1 MTDHSL
7 TGLAIVDD
15 HELLSQS
22 LGLAFAR
29 QGIEPLVVPPT
40 DEAEVLAAVMTAH
53 PALVLLDLKLGAI
66 GSSLPLIE
74 PIRATGADVVI
85 MTGEENQIAWA
96 ECFEA
101 GAADVVSKSEPFEVL
116 VDRVTAIAA
125 GQRRHTEA
133 LRADYL
139 AMLRDHRRT
148 EHVRLEPFERL
159 TAREREVLAYLM
171 EGVPAEDIAERTFVA
186 VATVRSHIRAVL
198 TKLNVN
204 SQLAAVAAARRAGW
218 EPPSIE
224 TSTA

>member
-1 MTDHSL
+1 MTDPGL

-22 LGLAFAR
+22 LGLAFSR
-29 QGIEPLVVPPT
+29 QGIEPTVVPPT
-40 DEAEVLAAVMTAH
+40 DEAEVLAALAAAR

-74 PIRATGADVVI
+74 PIAGTGADVVI

-125 GQRRHTEA
+125 GRRQHTQA
-133 LRADYL
+133 RRAEYL
-139 AMLRDHRRT
+139 SLLRDHRRT

-171 EGVPAEDIAERTFVA
+171 EGVPAEEIAERTFVA

-218 EPPSIE
+218 EPPPLG
-224 TSTA
+224 AAD